1 MDSVERWLWS
11 GTLLV
16 WERLSGVVI
25 MYIAGANKDIA
36 VCDLWHRIRRDDL
49 IRIRGLYLS
58 LITLYRATRHVRKSH
73 CTLLCCAYLEMWN

>member
-16 WERLSGVVI
+16 WERLPGVVVI
-25 MYIAGANKDIA
+25 MYIAGTNKDIA

-49 IRIRGLYLS
+49 TKIRGLCF
-58 LITLYRATRHVRKSH
+58 ITHHTLQSYAPRKK
-73 CTLLCCAYLEMWN
+73 